1 MKIANVAGRAHLV
14 VDGRLVDVEKAS
26 GGRLPADPTALV
38 ATLDTVGELPVPDD
52 APALDGTTLGPPVPR
67 PSKIIAIGLN
77 FRGHAEENDL
87 PIPEEPVV
95 FAKWPNSLCG
105 PADEIVIPGSRARVD
120 WEAEVVVALARG
132 GRRIKATDAWS
143 HVAGVMCGQDVSD
156 RAEQFRAMKQ
166 FTVAKSNDTYSP
178 TGPWLVTLDEVPDPD
193 DLSIVCRLDG
203 EEVQSSR
210 TNDLIFTVPVLI
222 EWLSRWCTLEAGDL
236 IFTGT
241 PGGVGD
247 VRTPPRYL
255 GPGMV
260 LETEV
265 GGVGAMRNPCV
276 AGPG

>member
-1 MKIANVAGRAHLV
+1 
-14 VDGRLVDVEKAS
+14 
-26 GGRLPADPTALV
+26 
-38 ATLDTVGELPVPDD
+38 
-52 APALDGTTLGPPVPR
+52 
-67 PSKIIAIGLN
+67 
-77 FRGHAEENDL
+77 
-87 PIPEEPVV
+87 
-95 FAKWPNSLCG
+95 
-105 PADEIVIPGSRARVD
+105 
-120 WEAEVVVALARG
+120 
-132 GRRIKATDAWS
+132 
-143 HVAGVMCGQDVSD
+143 MCGQDVSD

-178 TGPWLVTLDEVPDPD
+178 TGPWLTTLDEVPDPD

-210 TNDLIFTVPVLI
+210 TSDLIFTVPVLI

-247 VRTPPRYL
+247 VRNPPRYL

-260 LETEV
+260 VETEV
-265 GGVGAMRNPCV
+265 GGVGTMRNPCA